1 MPRVGRVVLPGYPHH
16 IVQRGHNRQVI
27 FAQDEDCANYLEN
40 LQELKVTFGIGVYAY
55 CLMTN
60 HVHLLLQP
68 GESVAELGRF
78 MKALSARTTR
88 HFNRLEGRSGTLWE
102 SRYKSSPVQTEQ
114 YLLACCRYIEL
125 NPVRARMVGHPGEY
139 RWSSY
144 AARMGGVGQDWID
157 LDPMYKALGDD
168 ETTRRTRYQVFLEE
182 AIPSGEWELIGES
195 VKRGQLTGN
204 VRFAEAVAQII
215 GRRIERR
222 GPGRPR
228 KCEPKSG
235 EGSGGK

>member
-16 IVQRGHNRQVI
+16 IVQRGHNRQVV
-27 FAQDEDCANYLEN
+27 FAQESDFSLYLEN
-40 LQELKVTFGIGVYAY
+40 LRELKMECGIQVHAY

-68 GESVAELGRF
+68 GEAIAELGRF
-78 MKALSARTTR
+78 MKALSARMTR
-88 HFNRLEGRSGTLWE
+88 HFNRLEKRTGTLWE

-125 NPVRARMVGHPGEY
+125 NPVRARMVDTPGAY

-144 AARMGGVGQDWID
+144 NARMGGKGTDWID
-157 LDPMYKALGDD
+157 LDPMYLALSD
-168 ETTRRTRYQVFLEE
+168 EE
-182 AIPSGEWELIGES
+182 AIRQQKYQAFLEAGIPSAEWALIHEA

-204 VRFAEAVAQII
+204 NKFTEQVEQIV
-215 GRRIERR
+215 GRRIQTR
-222 GPGRPR
+222 GPGRP
-228 KCEPKSG
+228 KNKSVTF
-235 EGSGGK
+235 